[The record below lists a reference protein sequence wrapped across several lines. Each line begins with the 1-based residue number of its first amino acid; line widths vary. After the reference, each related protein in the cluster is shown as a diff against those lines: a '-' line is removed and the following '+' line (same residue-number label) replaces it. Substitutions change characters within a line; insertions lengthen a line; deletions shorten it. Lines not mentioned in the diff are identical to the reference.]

1 MVKYKIDIRLRIFNK
16 ALEEAAIMMNIAA
29 NVRAID
35 IVKSE
40 LLSEIAKLYRTLSEY
55 EDAPI
60 YDEVLEELASINAMS
75 YILAKRLGME
85 FECVDDKML
94 MLLSTAV
101 QNGHELE
108 VEFSDMSKL
117 ADYVRGR

>member
-1 MVKYKIDIRLRIFNK
+1 
-16 ALEEAAIMMNIAA
+16 MMNIAA

-60 YDEVLEELASINAMS
+60 YDEVLEELASINAMG